1 LIETIKDKDEE
12 IAIIVYKDSFKDRV
26 KFITPENYP
35 LQFGIMKYKRGDS
48 APSHMH
54 PDVQRL
60 VVQSQ
65 EAIHLV
71 DGKIKL
77 DIFNS
82 KGELCASRTL
92 GEGDSAFFVKGGRG
106 WTALEETKMI
116 EIKQGPF
123 MGEKDKVLL

>member
-1 LIETIKDKDEE
+1 MIETIKDKDEE

-35 LQFGIMKYKRGDS
+35 LQLGLMRYKKGDS
-48 APSHMH
+48 ASPHTH
-54 PDVQRL
+54 PDTQRL
-60 VVQSQ
+60 VMQSQ
-65 EAIHLV
+65 EVIHVV

-77 DIFNS
+77 DIFDS

-92 GEGDSAFFVKGGRG
+92 SGGDSAFFVRGGRG